1 MSSVC
6 TESVASTPA
15 NGAWATP
22 PEIKTHSTTVLEIK
36 HYYDST
42 LVRNQTYLA
51 EKGLESQRMH
61 DV

>member
-22 PEIKTHSTTVLEIK
+22 PEIKTHSTTVLKIK
-36 HYYDST
+36 PYYERT
-42 LVRNQTYLA
+42 LVRNKTYLA
-51 EKGLESQRMH
+51 EKRDSDQR
-61 DV
+61 